1 MLWQER
7 SEKKL
12 GAAESRWTRSNCR
25 TTVRRRDK
33 SPTCYL
39 VGVRGLRRPER
50 GPGAA
55 AVTAERGRAGVDRLV
70 GGEEGLDLLGLV
82 GGGLQ
87 VSVSAEVNSG
97 AELYLCGGRILVP
110 GGR

>member
-12 GAAESRWTRSNCR
+12 GAADSRWTRSNCR

-55 AVTAERGRAGVDRLV
+55 AVTAERGRAGGDRRVGGEAGLDLLELV
-70 GGEEGLDLLGLV
+70 GGE
-82 GGGLQ
+82 LQ
-87 VSVSAEVNSG
+87 VSVSAEVNSV
-97 AELYLCGGRILVP
+97 AELYLCGGRNLVP